1 MSALKLTI
9 QDFFE
14 RFSVFKKVQP
24 IDSVDRFQ
32 EFLATR
38 AAFVGQKKLYEY
50 IKTRMGMKYPKVF
63 QDDIFIESLNIAK
76 WHVYAACMSDLG
88 VWMSAQVYAKT
99 GDRDETIAIAK
110 HSFSKTLY
118 DRFEA
123 DVLEQ
128 HAEEILKKFGDR
140 LALTDWNVKSE
151 DDSAFSLSPK
161 ELVRWAPIAPELK
174 KYDVEVV
181 ENSIRFSWVS
191 KRQEFREAY
200 NHEAFIADWR
210 ANYAKAG

>member
-99 GDRDETIAIAK
+99 GDRD
-110 HSFSKTLY
+110 
-118 DRFEA
+118 
-123 DVLEQ
+123 
-128 HAEEILKKFGDR
+128 
-140 LALTDWNVKSE
+140 
-151 DDSAFSLSPK
+151 
-161 ELVRWAPIAPELK
+161 
-174 KYDVEVV
+174 
-181 ENSIRFSWVS
+181 
-191 KRQEFREAY
+191 
-200 NHEAFIADWR
+200 
-210 ANYAKAG
+210 